1 MARATGSTCPRR
13 TEVDLSAFDA
23 AVSEV
28 RAAASRQ
35 DIGAVE
41 QWGRLAL
48 ERYTGDLLPEV
59 GPAEWVVS
67 RRESLRAQA
76 IQVAELLARALLERG
91 EPAASAAVCTAALE
105 RDRFHDPLWRT
116 LIEAREASGDRAAA
130 RFVRDAYRRTLDELG
145 V

>member
-1 MARATGSTCPRR
+1 MG
-13 TEVDLSAFDA
+13 
-23 AVSEV
+23 AVSP
-28 RAAASRQ
+28 
-35 DIGAVE
+35 
-41 QWGRLAL
+41 L

-67 RRESLRAQA
+67 RRERLRAQA
-76 IQVAELLARALLERG
+76 VQVAELLARALLERG
-91 EPAASAAVCTAALE
+91 DAAASAAVCTAALE